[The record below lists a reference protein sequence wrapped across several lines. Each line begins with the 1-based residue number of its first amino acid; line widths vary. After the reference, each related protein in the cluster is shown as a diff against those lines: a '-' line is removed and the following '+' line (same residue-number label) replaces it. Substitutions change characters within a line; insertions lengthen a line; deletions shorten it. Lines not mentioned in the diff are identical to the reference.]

1 MRVSFILVLLCVSS
15 SALAGPYECISFD
28 TVGIERP
35 KAPSC
40 VDDTLKF
47 SEMDFQMCRS
57 DMESYTQKMK
67 DYQLCLQAEA
77 EDALKEEKKAI
88 EKFNCKASGQDFC

>member
-1 MRVSFILVLLCVSS
+1 
-15 SALAGPYECISFD
+15 
-28 TVGIERP
+28 
-35 KAPSC
+35 
-40 VDDTLKF
+40 
-47 SEMDFQMCRS
+47 MDFQMCRS